1 MKRIIFLAIIALLAG
16 TNAGYAQKKQPSYK
30 NLDKAFEQLEENNE
44 KEAVRYLSLHLE
56 ETPDDADAHLLKS
69 LLHGHLKQYEQ
80 ALNEANIGLNCY
92 DGSGNYDLWQ
102 FYAGRARA
110 YRRLGEYEKALDDY
124 DTAYNYVL
132 NVSLSEANVLLSER
146 TKVHEEMISATSER

>member
-1 MKRIIFLAIIALLAG
+1 MRRILFFAIIALLVG
-16 TNAGYAQKKQPSYK
+16 TNAGYAQNQLSKQ
-30 NLDKAFEQLEENNE
+30 NLHKAFEQLDYKNLS
-44 KEAVRYLSLHLE
+44 EAVHYLGLYLE
-56 ETPDDADAHLLKS
+56 EAPDDADAHLLKS

-80 ALNEANIGLNCY
+80 ALAEANNGLNCY

-132 NVSLSEANVLLSER
+132 DISSSEANVLLSER
-146 TKVHEEMISATSER
+146 TKVHEEMISAALEQ

>member
-1 MKRIIFLAIIALLAG
+1 MKRIIFLAIIALLVG

-30 NLDKAFEQLEENNE
+30 NRDKAFELLEEHNE
-44 KEAVRYLSLHLE
+44 KEAVHYLGLHLE
-56 ETPDDADAHLLKS
+56 DAPDDADAHLLKS

-80 ALNEANIGLNCY
+80 ALAEANNGLNCY
-92 DGSGNYDLWQ
+92 DGSGKYDLWQ

-132 NVSLSEANVLLSER
+132 KVSLSEANVLLSER
-146 TKVHEEMISATSER
+146 TKVHEEMISAASEQ